1 MLESAMGKPDITK
14 REVHIINYLRSR
26 PEGAKASEIYAEVS
40 QELGDTISRPA
51 YYKILDRLVA
61 AEKVDLVEDGVRLY
75 VIAPQL
81 HATNRLTIDD
91 VYALLPFYE
100 NTEMMARAVEAQNYF
115 YSNRDTVLRQAALAL
130 ENEPAADLFLRWI
143 TDLIKLLEADLASYF
158 HVEEEGDET
167 GRQVLV
173 DPILERRIEQ
183 QVELL
188 REILYR
194 LLSVPKE
201 VVDLP
206 PWEQGARGL
215 KQRPNAFYYSLS
227 KLGQTLKSRVFG
239 VGPAKT
245 VIGRI
250 TVSQTQLAAAEQ
262 EMVISGSDGSFHA
275 GSLGIHTA
283 RGFIEDESYI
293 VTFNNS
299 IAYIRSSER
308 VRQQKGE
315 KRFIHSAPL
324 TRQTVDDP
332 AYKGMVMA
340 PFMFPMLTESEY
352 EHMAKV
358 ASNVVQMRVDEAV
371 FNNKAHDVAT
381 GELVI
386 SPQVH
391 IRDGTVAP
399 QERGYNHYRRP
410 KGDPYG
416 EFARE
421 GIELTRNILQRI
433 PTQPSRG
440 KPRVFAGAVK
450 STQLKLFSHLISWYI
465 AKGSRVSLGAAIDP
479 DWSATHAHFISD
491 VDVMTL
497 LFAAVGTPELETE
510 AWVSC
515 IVVRQFPS
523 LTDFYDLSPGNGEYP
538 WYEFLKKMRRHA
550 IENFEQYGGSLYY
563 DAQLSEDGLAD
574 DSYLYL
580 LENADYASFY
590 IGHTG
595 GQPAP
600 KIPRYEFLCSLRELQ
615 KEPEKAAQVVE
626 EQMFQVLTAILT
638 SGVSI
643 DQDHNF
649 LSHLR
654 ISRIIP
660 FVVYQAH
667 ELAKHLGKKLETEYK
682 SMVIARLNRKVN
694 ESDVEIKPLGVRRYL
709 ERFSRAQ
716 KALPPGDSL
725 YYRER

>member
-26 PEGAKASEIYAEVS
+26 PEGAKASEIYADVS

-51 YYKILDRLVA
+51 YYKILNRLVA
-61 AEKVDLVEDGVRLY
+61 AEKIDLIDDGVRLY

-100 NTEMMARAVEAQNYF
+100 NTETMARAVEAQHY
-115 YSNRDTVLRQAALAL
+115 YYTNRDTVLRQTALAL
-130 ENEPAADLFLRWI
+130 EKEPAVDLFFRWI
-143 TDLIKLLEADLASYF
+143 TDLIKLLQADLASYS
-158 HVEEEGDET
+158 HIEEEGGEA

-173 DPILERRIEQ
+173 DPILERRIER

-188 REILYR
+188 REIFYR
-194 LLSVPKE
+194 LLSIPKE
-201 VVDLP
+201 AVDLP

-215 KQRPNAFYYSLS
+215 KHRPGAFFYDLNAL
-227 KLGQTLKSRVFG
+227 KQTLKSRVFG
-239 VGPAKT
+239 VGPSRA
-245 VIGRI
+245 VIGRVA
-250 TVSQTQLAAAEQ
+250 VSAAQLATAEQ

-283 RGFIEDESYI
+283 RGYIEDESYI

-358 ASNVVQMRVDEAV
+358 ASDVVQMRVDEAV

-421 GIELTRNILQRI
+421 GIELTRSILQRI
-433 PTQPSRG
+433 KTQPSRG
-440 KPRVFAGAVK
+440 KSRVFAGAVK

-465 AKGSRVSLGAAIDP
+465 AKGSRATLGGAIDP
-479 DWSATHAHFISD
+479 DWEATHAHFISD

-497 LFAAVGTPELETE
+497 LFAAVAKPDTE
-510 AWVSC
+510 NESWVSC
-515 IVVRQFPS
+515 VVVRQFAS
-523 LTDFYDLSPGNGEYP
+523 LTDFYDLSPRNGEYP
-538 WYEFLKKMRRHA
+538 WYEFLKKVRRRA
-550 IENFEQYGGSLYY
+550 IEDFEQYGGSLYY
-563 DAQLSEDGLAD
+563 DAQLSEDSLAD

-600 KIPRYEFLCSLRELQ
+600 KVPRYEFLCSLREFEA
-615 KEPEKAAQVVE
+615 EPEKATRVVE
-626 EQMFQVLTAILT
+626 ENVIQVLTAVET
-638 SGVSI
+638 SGVSV

-694 ESDVEIKPLGVRRYL
+694 ESDVEIRPIGVRRYL

-716 KALPPGDSL
+716 KTLPPGDSL